1 LRTATGEALAV
12 VTDYKSGG
20 KKLDSLLVENGVQ
33 LQLLAYLGAL
43 RHWKNPADFFG
54 AEKIIPAGAFYVNLR
69 GEFKS
74 GGSRAEV
81 LSDRE
86 AKKLAYRHNG
96 RFDADALRKFDSRAE
111 VSKGD
116 QFNFRLNK
124 DGRLPSNS
132 AEALP
137 RENFEALLD
146 GVENQLRELGEQI
159 FSGAAVVDPYRKGAL
174 TPCEYCDYRAACR
187 IDEWTH
193 QWRGLRSKDESSSS
207 SSS

>member
-1 LRTATGEALAV
+1 
-12 VTDYKSGG
+12 
-20 KKLDSLLVENGVQ
+20 

-43 RHWKNPADFFG
+43 RQWKNPPEFFG
-54 AEKIIPAGAFYVNLR
+54 AEKIVPAGAFYVNLR
-69 GEFKS
+69 GDFKS

-81 LSDRE
+81 LGDSE

-96 RFDADALRKFDSRAE
+96 RFDAGWLRKFDRRTD
-111 VSKGD
+111 VNKGD

-124 DGRLPSNS
+124 DGGLPSNS

-146 GVENQLRELGEQI
+146 GVETKLRVLGGQI
-159 FSGAAVVDPYRKGAL
+159 FSGAAAVDPYRKGTL

-187 IDEWTH
+187 IDGWTH
-193 QWRGLRSKDESSSS
+193 EWRVLRAEAMADPT
-207 SSS
+207 